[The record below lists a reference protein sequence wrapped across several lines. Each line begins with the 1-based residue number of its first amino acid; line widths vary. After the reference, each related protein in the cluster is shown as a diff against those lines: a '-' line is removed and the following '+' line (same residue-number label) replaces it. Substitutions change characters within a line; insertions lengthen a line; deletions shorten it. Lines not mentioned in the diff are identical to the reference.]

1 MGVSIMHSNMYLA
14 GYTYFNFLISFLLRW
29 ITFREY
35 LAMISFCPSKIFS
48 CWNSIFLNLKSG
60 HDAGP
65 IKQLVLLAGE
75 PISKVLLHVRTEVEA
90 KDWRCGTVSPSCF
103 SRALYLLDM
112 VVTFS
117 SLSALDNSL
126 DNGCFP
132 KDFVDVRIWW
142 FISPRAL
149 NSDRSTSLLLSDPT
163 CYLHRSLA
171 GSEFSRFLIGLIWFA
186 CA

>member
-112 VVTFS
+112 VVTFFRYFLLPIIQILIS
-117 SLSALDNSL
+117 GKLIFLYNLVIRIYLWNLGIIIDDNKTALYNS
-126 DNGCFP
+126 
-132 KDFVDVRIWW
+132 
-142 FISPRAL
+142 
-149 NSDRSTSLLLSDPT
+149 
-163 CYLHRSLA
+163 
-171 GSEFSRFLIGLIWFA
+171 
-186 CA
+186 